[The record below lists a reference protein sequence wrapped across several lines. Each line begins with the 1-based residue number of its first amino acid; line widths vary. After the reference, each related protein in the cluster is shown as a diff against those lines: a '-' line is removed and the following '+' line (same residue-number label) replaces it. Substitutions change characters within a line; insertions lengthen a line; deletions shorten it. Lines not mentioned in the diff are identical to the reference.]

1 MKYYTIS
8 RIFITMLFLI
18 VSIQN
23 VSALTLDSASANP
36 YRAFACQPITIYG
49 NFSGGTPDFVYANI
63 NIEQTIYEH
72 GVFITQSHNITL
84 TTSVGGVWS
93 GTWGNDQNILW
104 GRRGIT
110 YNTYT
115 GGVLTQFS
123 ATNVVFIMNS
133 QCTGTGKTNYSLN
146 PPPGI
151 GNYTKKLYQG
161 MPFLDWAVYPWLAAW
176 GYLFYVFVM
185 FTICLS
191 IYMKTENIGSPL
203 LAALVMLLVAATT
216 GVVPVEYRQTIIM
229 LIGVALGAIYMKF
242 FVKRE

>member
-1 MKYYTIS
+1 MKYYTLPKI
-8 RIFITMLFLI
+8 IVLALFMVL
-18 VSIQN
+18 SIQN

-49 NFSGGTPDFVYANI
+49 NFSGPIPDSVYANI
-63 NIEQTIYEH
+63 DIEQTIYEH
-72 GVFITQSHNITL
+72 GVLITQSHNVTL
-84 TTSVGGVWS
+84 ANSGGIWS
-93 GTWGNDQNILW
+93 GTWGNDQNIHW

-110 YNTYT
+110 YNTYE

-133 QCTGTGKTNYSLN
+133 DCTGTGKTNYSLN

-161 MPFLDWAVYPWLAAW
+161 MPFLDWAVYPWLAQW
-176 GYLFYVFVM
+176 GYLFYVFMM

-203 LAALVMLLVAATT
+203 LAALLMLLIVATT
-216 GVVPVEYRQTIIM
+216 GVIPLEYRNTVVMI
-229 LIGVALGAIYMKF
+229 IGVALGAIYMKF

>member
-1 MKYYTIS
+1 MKLKYILS
-8 RIFITMLFLI
+8 ILI
-18 VSIQN
+18 LLLSIN
-23 VSALTLDSASANP
+23 NIGALSLDSASANP

-49 NFSGGTPDFVYANI
+49 NFSGGVPDFVFANI
-63 NIEQTIYEH
+63 NIEQTIIEH
-72 GVFITQSHNITL
+72 NILITQSHNVSMVNL
-84 TTSVGGVWS
+84 GGGIWS
-93 GTWGNDQNILW
+93 GSWGNDQNIKW

-110 YNTYT
+110 YNAYT
-115 GGVLTQFS
+115 SGILTQFS

-185 FTICLS
+185 FTVCLS

-203 LAALVMLLVAATT
+203 LAALIMLLVAATT
-216 GVVPVEYRQTIIM
+216 GVVPLEYRQTVVM